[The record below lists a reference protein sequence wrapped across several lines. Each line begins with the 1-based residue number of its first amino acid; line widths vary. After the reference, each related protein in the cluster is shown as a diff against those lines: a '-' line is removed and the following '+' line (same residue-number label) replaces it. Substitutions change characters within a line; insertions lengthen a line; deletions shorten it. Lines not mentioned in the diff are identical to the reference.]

1 MAAEEVIMSPARPE
15 LTKPSEPEKDFNYA
29 EQRINFAST
38 FGEYFYAGKGL
49 PCFTQHWI
57 QISKT
62 F

>member
-38 FGEYFYAGKGL
+38 FGKFQNFL
-49 PCFTQHWI
+49 
-57 QISKT
+57 
-62 F
+62 